1 MNPNIKKI
9 ESTVFGAT
17 GLIGSR
23 LIPYLRKDLEFK
35 KIHLATRSPINIRD
49 EKIKVHEINLFKK
62 FEILNSL
69 KKSKVVFIT
78 IGTTM
83 SRVKGDHDE
92 YKRIDF
98 GRLSK
103 PTIVVAPVVVI
114 PETDSK
120 IASLTLSPKK

>member
-69 KKSKVVFIT
+69 KTSKVVFLT
-78 IGTTM
+78 I
-83 SRVKGDHDE
+83 
-92 YKRIDF
+92 
-98 GRLSK
+98 
-103 PTIVVAPVVVI
+103 
-114 PETDSK
+114 
-120 IASLTLSPKK
+120 